1 MEYKCFV
8 CKTKDKKWFIQLGDD
23 TSIRTE
29 LTSSFGSLC
38 DVISHGDN
46 SFYLKLSLEN
56 MSGAHILHYLNIDE
70 TSGGVYVFPMYLGM
84 DYTLTVFT
92 NDIFIKL
99 FNQYPEKVY
108 LLRHF

>member
-8 CKTKDKKWFIQLGDD
+8 CKTKDKKWYIQLGDD
-23 TSIRTE
+23 TSSRTE

-38 DVISHGDN
+38 DVISNGDN
-46 SFYLKLSLEN
+46 SFYIKFSLEN
-56 MSGAHILHYLNIDE
+56 MSGAHVLHFLDIDE
-70 TSGGVYVFPMYLGM
+70 TGGVYVFPMYLGM
-84 DYTLTVFT
+84 DNTLTVFT
-92 NDIFIKL
+92 KDIFVKI

>member
-8 CKTKDKKWFIQLGDD
+8 CKTKDKKWHIQLGDD
-23 TSIRTE
+23 TSSRTE

-38 DVISHGDN
+38 DVISNGDN
-46 SFYLKLSLEN
+46 SFYIKFSLEN
-56 MSGAHILHYLNIDE
+56 MSGAHVLHFLDIDE
-70 TSGGVYVFPMYLGM
+70 TGGVYVFPMYLGM

-92 NDIFIKL
+92 KDIFVKI